1 MTKHMHREEK
11 IRREAASKRASPAP
25 KRKKRRKRKK
35 GHPVLIALLIFV
47 LLIGL
52 CLGGAYYVLNTKLNK
67 IERYEDVPQ
76 PTVPPEEQSFELEE
90 TDLANPGEDTR
101 KAEEIVWQKPQ
112 ETKKEPK
119 VKNILLIGQDRRVG
133 AAETRA
139 RSDTVIICSINE
151 DTDKITLTSLMR
163 DMYVP
168 IPGYYDN
175 RFNSAFA
182 YGGIELL
189 DQTIEED
196 FGIRLD
202 GNVEVDFEGFLDV
215 MGLIAPL
222 EIELKDYEVGYMNS
236 GTTWGLHTG
245 VNALNAEQL
254 LTYSR
259 IRYVGHADWERTERQ
274 RRVLTAAFNKVRS
287 RSFAELTDLLDAA
300 LPCLRTDMSNMEIL
314 SYIYTVLSHKMTI
327 GETYRLP
334 VEGTYTAEKIWGMD
348 VLVPDLEANSRYL
361 QEYIYGKTQ

>member
-1 MTKHMHREEK
+1 MHKEEEIKRENT
-11 IRREAASKRASPAP
+11 SKRILPAP
-25 KRKKRRKRKK
+25 KKKKHRKRKK
-35 GHPVLIALLIFV
+35 SHPVLLALLFFV
-47 LLIGL
+47 LLVGV

-67 IERYEDVPQ
+67 IQRFDETPQ
-76 PTVPPEEQSFELEE
+76 PTVAPEEQSFELEE

-112 ETKKEPK
+112 VTKKEPK

-139 RSDTVIICSINE
+139 RSDSVIICSINE
-151 DTDKITLTSLMR
+151 DTNKITLTSLMR
-163 DMYVP
+163 DMYLP

-202 GNVEVDFEGFLDV
+202 GNVEVDFEGFLGV

-245 VNALNAEQL
+245 LNSLNAEQL
-254 LTYSR
+254 LRYSR
-259 IRYVGHADWERTERQ
+259 MRYAGHADWERTERQ
-274 RRVLTAAFNKVRS
+274 RRVLTAAFNKMRG
-287 RSFAELTDLLDAA
+287 RSFSELTDLVDAA
-300 LPCLRTDMSNMEIL
+300 LPCLRTDLSNREIL
-314 SYIYTVLSHKMTI
+314 SYVYTVLGHKMSI

-348 VLVPDLEANSRYL
+348 VLVPDLAENSRYL

>member
-1 MTKHMHREEK
+1 MARHLYDEK
-11 IRREAASKRASPAP
+11 TIKREASTRRVSPAH

-35 GHPVLIALLIFV
+35 SHPVLLALLIFV
-47 LLIGL
+47 LLVGL
-52 CLGGAYYVLNTKLNK
+52 CLGGAYYVLNTKLNR
-67 IERYEDVPQ
+67 IQRYEDVPQ

-90 TDLANPGEDTR
+90 TDLANPGEDTV
-101 KAEEIVWQKPQ
+101 KAEEIVWHKPQ
-112 ETKKEPK
+112 VTKKEPK

-133 AAETRA
+133 ASETRA

-151 DTDKITLTSLMR
+151 ETNKITLTSLMR

-245 VNALNAEQL
+245 VNSLNAEQL
-254 LTYSR
+254 LRYAR
-259 IRYVGHADWERTERQ
+259 MRYVGRADWERTERQ
-274 RRVLTAAFNKVRS
+274 RRVLTAAFNKARG
-287 RSFAELTDLLDAA
+287 RSFAELTDLVDAA
-300 LPCLRTDMSNMEIL
+300 LPCLRTDLSNMEIL

-348 VLVPDLEANSRYL
+348 VLVPDLEANSEYL
-361 QEYIYGKTQ
+361 HQYIYGT

>member
-25 KRKKRRKRKK
+25 KRKKHRKRKK

-139 RSDTVIICSINE
+139 RSDSVIICSINE
-151 DTDKITLTSLMR
+151 DTDKGDYVGQGTNYMR
-163 DMYVP
+163 NAANHVVD
-168 IPGYYDN
+168 G
-175 RFNSAFA
+175 
-182 YGGIELL
+182 
-189 DQTIEED
+189 
-196 FGIRLD
+196 RLD
-202 GNVEVDFEGFLDV
+202 LVNLFPVKLDLKPFIDAWGN
-215 MGLIAPL
+215 AA
-222 EIELKDYEVGYMNS
+222 N
-236 GTTWGLHTG
+236 W
-245 VNALNAEQL
+245 AES
-254 LTYSR
+254 SR
-259 IRYVGHADWERTERQ
+259 QGQVSARE
-274 RRVLTAAFNKVRS
+274 
-287 RSFAELTDLLDAA
+287 TD
-300 LPCLRTDMSNMEIL
+300 SN
-314 SYIYTVLSHKMTI
+314 
-327 GETYRLP
+327 P
-334 VEGTYTAEKIWGMD
+334 
-348 VLVPDLEANSRYL
+348 
-361 QEYIYGKTQ
+361 

>member
-1 MTKHMHREEK
+1 MAKHLHNEEQIK
-11 IRREAASKRASPAP
+11 REAPSKHTSRAPG
-25 KRKKRRKRKK
+25 KKKRRKRKK
-35 GHPVLIALLIFV
+35 SHPVLMALLIFV
-47 LLIGL
+47 LLVGL
-52 CLGGAYYVLNTKLNK
+52 CLGGAYYVLNTRLNK
-67 IERYEDVPQ
+67 IQRFDEVPQ
-76 PTVPPEEQSFELEE
+76 PTVAPEEQSFELEE
-90 TDLANPGEDTR
+90 TDLANPGEDTV

-112 ETKKEPK
+112 VTKKEPK

-151 DTDKITLTSLMR
+151 DTETITLTSLMR

-189 DQTIEED
+189 DQTIEEN

-245 VNALNAEQL
+245 INSLNAEQL
-254 LTYSR
+254 L
-259 IRYVGHADWERTERQ
+259 RYARMRHVGHADWERTERQ
-274 RRVLTAAFNKVRS
+274 RRVLTAAFNKVRG
-287 RSFAELTDLLDAA
+287 RSFAELTDLVDAA
-300 LPCLRTDMSNMEIL
+300 LPCLRTDLSNMEIL

-348 VLVPDLEANSRYL
+348 VLVPDLEANSKYL
-361 QEYIYGKTQ
+361 HQYIYGA

>member
-1 MTKHMHREEK
+1 MLFEDQAAYLQQLKTEAGLDLDNPRQRLLSELTDTVSLLCHQIYSLGAVVDGLNETLEE
-11 IRREAASKRASPAP
+11 
-25 KRKKRRKRKK
+25 
-35 GHPVLIALLIFV
+35 VQTLLS
-47 LLIGL
+47 
-52 CLGGAYYVLNTKLNK
+52 Y
-67 IERYEDVPQ
+67 D
-76 PTVPPEEQSFELEE
+76 FELEE
-90 TDLANPGEDTR
+90 TDLANPGEDTV
-101 KAEEIVWQKPQ
+101 KAEDIVWKKPQ
-112 ETKKEPK
+112 VTKKELK

-139 RSDTVIICSINE
+139 RSDTVIVCSINE
-151 DTDKITLTSLMR
+151 DTNKITLTSLMR

-189 DQTIEED
+189 NQTIEED
-196 FGIRLD
+196 FGIHLD

-222 EIELKDYEVGYMNS
+222 EIELKDYEVRYMNS

-245 VNALNAEQL
+245 VNSLNAEQL
-254 LTYSR
+254 LRYSR
-259 IRYVGHADWERTERQ
+259 MRYVGHADWERTERQ
-274 RRVLTAAFNKVRS
+274 RRVLTAAFNKVRG
-287 RSFAELTDLLDAA
+287 RSFSELTELVYAA
-300 LPCLRTDMSNMEIL
+300 LPCLRTDLSNREIL
-314 SYIYTVLSHKMTI
+314 SYVYTVLSHKMTI

-348 VLVPDLEANSRYL
+348 VLVPDLEANSKYL
-361 QEYIYGKTQ
+361 HQYIYGA

>member
-1 MTKHMHREEK
+1 MARHLHDENAIKRQ
-11 IRREAASKRASPAP
+11 ASSKRISPAP
-25 KRKKRRKRKK
+25 KRKKRRRRKK
-35 GHPVLIALLIFV
+35 RHPVLIALLIFV
-47 LLIGL
+47 LLVGL

-67 IERYEDVPQ
+67 IERYEEVPQ

-90 TDLANPGEDTR
+90 TDLANPGEDTV
-101 KAEEIVWQKPQ
+101 KAEDIVWQKPQ
-112 ETKKEPK
+112 VVKKEPK

-151 DTDKITLTSLMR
+151 DTNKITLTSLMR
-163 DMYVP
+163 DMYLP

-196 FGIRLD
+196 FGISLD

-245 VNALNAEQL
+245 VNSLNAEQL
-254 LTYSR
+254 L
-259 IRYVGHADWERTERQ
+259 RYARMRYAGHADWERTERQ
-274 RRVLTAAFNKVRS
+274 RRVLTAAFNKVRG
-287 RSFAELTDLLDAA
+287 RSFAELTDLVDAA
-300 LPCLRTDMSNMEIL
+300 LPCLRTDLSNMEIL
-314 SYIYTVLSHKMTI
+314 SYVYTVLSHKMTI

-348 VLVPDLEANSRYL
+348 VLVPDLEANSKYL
-361 QEYIYGKTQ
+361 HQYIYGA

>member
-1 MTKHMHREEK
+1 MAGHLHDENGKKRDVQ
-11 IRREAASKRASPAP
+11 SKRVTPAP
-25 KRKKRRKRKK
+25 KRKKRRRRKK
-35 GHPVLIALLIFV
+35 SHPVLLALLIFV

-52 CLGGAYYVLNTKLNK
+52 CLGGAYYVLNTKLNR
-67 IERYEDVPQ
+67 IQRYEDVPQ

-151 DTDKITLTSLMR
+151 DTETITLTSLMR
-163 DMYVP
+163 DMYLP

-189 DQTIEED
+189 DQTVEED

-222 EIELKDYEVGYMNS
+222 EIELEDYEVGYMNS

-245 VNALNAEQL
+245 VNSLNAEQL
-254 LTYSR
+254 L
-259 IRYVGHADWERTERQ
+259 RYARMRYAGRADWERTERQ
-274 RRVLTAAFNKVRS
+274 RRVLTAAFNKVRG
-287 RSFAELTDLLDAA
+287 RSFAELTDLVDAA
-300 LPCLRTDMSNMEIL
+300 LPCLRTDLSNMEIL
-314 SYIYTVLSHKMTI
+314 SYVYTVLSHKMTI

-348 VLVPDLEANSRYL
+348 VLVPDLEANSKYL
-361 QEYIYGKTQ
+361 HQYIYGA